1 MDPII
6 PWREEVMGQNRI
18 KDELPSGLWEKWP
31 HKTRYQLESSISFIL
46 MTETES
52 VIFVDDDTDS
62 FLANNPKDLSEK
74 LQREVNNSVNW
85 LKDNRLC
92 VAGDKSKILIV
103 GTK

>member
-1 MDPII
+1 MTDC
-6 PWREEVMGQNRI
+6 
-18 KDELPSGLWEKWP
+18 
-31 HKTRYQLESSISFIL
+31 HKRA
-46 MTETES
+46 ES
-52 VIFVDDDTDS
+52 VIYVDDDTDS
-62 FLANNPKDLSEK
+62 VSAKNPGDSVEK